1 MIPIRKPA
9 PIHLVV
15 QQPQTEAGKKALA
28 QRISEI
34 HAAAVNQRLTSLN
47 CPTEQKRKL
56 LEAVM
61 ETAGTKNREQSF

>member
-1 MIPIRKPA
+1 M
-9 PIHLVV
+9 
-15 QQPQTEAGKKALA
+15 A